1 MRKIF
6 LVIMTLF
13 FGACENNSIEKIEAH
28 NNLNNQVLLD
38 QSNLKTALYDNNA
51 EILTFKSE
59 EFFADFMKKIA
70 KTPVSEIKE
79 NSKL

>member
-28 NNLNNQVLLD
+28 SFLN
-38 QSNLKTALYDNNA
+38 T
-51 EILTFKSE
+51 
-59 EFFADFMKKIA
+59 
-70 KTPVSEIKE
+70 
-79 NSKL
+79 